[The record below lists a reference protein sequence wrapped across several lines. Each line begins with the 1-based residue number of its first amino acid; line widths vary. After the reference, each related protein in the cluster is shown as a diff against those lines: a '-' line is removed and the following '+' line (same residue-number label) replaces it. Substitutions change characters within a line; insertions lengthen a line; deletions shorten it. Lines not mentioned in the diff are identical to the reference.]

1 MKRLLFVVL
10 LTVTLMSLPGPA
22 QADPTE
28 KVLIRTTKPYT
39 ELVSAIEVLGGKV
52 TYQYKYVD
60 AIAAEISRDAL
71 RIIRGMVGPNAIT
84 KDLFVPAPTNVD
96 TLRGRKGLVQTGEE
110 ERIRYE
116 SVQVIGSEDS
126 PGKKRRQKKKQEVY
140 SLEEIAVEYPNAYLI
155 NNTLMNISSLHAGGI
170 LGQGV
175 IVGVIDSGIRPGF
188 PHIDLDNSVIGCE
201 DFVGDALGCSHVDN
215 SGHGTFVAGM
225 ISANVVFTLSA
236 GFTAAIQ
243 AYCPS
248 CFLDPPTNSLVPMI
262 GSAPLSS
269 IYAFRVFGPVGGSPT
284 SRILAAIDRL
294 IELRDLFDAGDP
306 AGVNIQVCNM
316 SLGGATL
323 FAGRDLFDTAVDV
336 MLEKD
341 IVLVVSAGNAG
352 PASLTTASPGSSF
365 GAVTVAAASH
375 AHNERILRDLQ
386 FGPGIGSFFRPFS
399 GTQTAF
405 FSSRGPNADGRVDPD
420 VTASGFASFGQG
432 FSTIPTSITIG
443 SGTSFSAPSV
453 SGVAALL
460 RQAFPSA
467 TARQI
472 RNAIIASANPS
483 ILSDGSTEIDQGNGF
498 VDGLAAAN
506 MLAGSNVPDAL
517 SEPPA
522 FSKSVKVNVEKGT
535 LLDVRDGLVVEHI
548 SNLLPG
554 QRADILYRVGPN
566 TRQVI
571 VQLFNVTPTLPPPQ
585 QNIFFG
591 DDILLAIH
599 SAKTSAI
606 GEGDYFVQTF
616 TSEGT
621 FPIDN
626 PETGL
631 LRVSVNGDWTNAGT
645 ISADVAIFSIKD
657 PVPQFATAGKI
668 ADGQALLIPVNI
680 PAGVSQAEFRLIWR
694 EDWSNYPLS
703 DLDMFIFD
711 PFFNFVAL
719 GASLDDP
726 EVTVVDDP
734 VAGTWFVLL
743 DGFEIHVI
751 ADKFELRVSADGQVI
766 H

>member
-10 LTVTLMSLPGPA
+10 LTVTLMSLPGLA

-52 TYQYKYVD
+52 TYQYKHVD

-84 KDLFVPAPTNVD
+84 KDLFVPAPTSVD

-116 SVQVIGSEDS
+116 SVQVIGSEDL
-126 PGKKRRQKKKQEVY
+126 PRKKRGQKKKQEVY

-155 NNTLMNISSLHAGGI
+155 NNAIMNVSSLHADGI

-188 PHIDLDNSVIGCE
+188 PHIDLDGSVIGCE
-201 DFVGDALGCSHVDN
+201 DFVGDVLGCSHPDN

-225 ISANVVFTLSA
+225 ISANVVFAFNPAST
-236 GFTAAIQ
+236 FFQAIQ
-243 AYCPS
+243 THAPGAII
-248 CFLDPPTNSLVPMI
+248 PPNLVPML

-323 FAGRDLFDTAVDV
+323 FAGRVLFDTAVDV

-341 IVLVVSAGNAG
+341 IVVVVAAGNSG
-352 PASLTTASPGSSF
+352 PSSLTTASPGSSL
-365 GAVTVAAASH
+365 GTITVGAASH
-375 AHNERILRDLQ
+375 AHNERILRDLE
-386 FGPGIGSFFRPFS
+386 FGLGIGSLFRPFA

-420 VTASGFASFGQG
+420 ATANGFASFGQG
-432 FSTIPTSITIG
+432 FFTIPTSITIG
-443 SGTSFSAPSV
+443 SGTSFSTPSV

-460 RQAFPSA
+460 RQALPGA
-467 TARQI
+467 TARQV

-483 ILSDGSTEIDQGNGF
+483 ILTDGSTELDQGHGF
-498 VDGLAAAN
+498 VDAQAAFGLLAAD
-506 MLAGSNVPDAL
+506 GVPDSL
-517 SEPPA
+517 PA
-522 FSKSVKVNVEKGT
+522 PSDFVKSVKVNVEKGT
-535 LLDVRDGLVVEHI
+535 FLNVRDGLVVEHA

-554 QRADILYRVGPN
+554 ERADILYRVKPN
-566 TRQVI
+566 TTKVT
-571 VQLFNVTPTLPPPQ
+571 VQLFNVTPALPPSE
-585 QNIFFG
+585 QNVFFG
-591 DDILLAIH
+591 DDILLTIH

-606 GEGDYFVQTF
+606 GPGDYFVEAF
-616 TSEGT
+616 TLGGT
-621 FPIDN
+621 FVIDN

-631 LRVSVNGDWTNAGT
+631 LRVTLNGDWTNAGT
-645 ISADVAIFSIKD
+645 ISADVAVFSVND
-657 PVPQFATAGKI
+657 PVPQFTTQGKI
-668 ADGQALLIPVNI
+668 GDGAVLVIPVSI
-680 PAGVSQAEFRLIWR
+680 PAGVSEAEFRLIWR

-711 PFFNFVAL
+711 PFFNFVTF

-726 EVTVVDDP
+726 EVTVVDNP
-734 VAGTWFVLL
+734 VPGTWFVLI
-743 DGFEIHVI
+743 DGFEVHVT
-751 ADKFELRVSADGQVI
+751 ADKFELRVSADGRVI